1 MKKSV
6 FSKSYAAKWRIFLLS
21 LPHQNKIIMSQ
32 NLLNK
37 YVWLVETIYNAKY
50 ITFEEINRRWLDD
63 DISEGLEIPKRTFH
77 TWLNEAQEMFGLV
90 ILCERKGGYHY
101 YIENAEE
108 IKQGGLRNWLLN
120 TISTSNLLMEHR
132 QLKDRILLEE
142 VPSVKDHLS
151 PILAAMKADTTLR
164 ITYQSYWRDESST
177 FELEPYCVKL
187 FKQRWY
193 LVGRSP
199 HIDQVRIY
207 ALDRILSLETLEKKF
222 KMPKKFDGM
231 DFFKDF
237 YGIIAHENAKVET
250 VKLKVNAGQANYLRS
265 LPLHPS
271 QKEVEQGEGYSIFEL
286 QLCPEFDFQQ
296 EILSQTPEIE
306 VLSPEWLRE
315 EVAGKV
321 KALWEKYAKR

>member
-1 MKKSV
+1 M
-6 FSKSYAAKWRIFLLS
+6 SK
-21 LPHQNKIIMSQ
+21 

-50 ITFEEINRRWLDD
+50 ISFEEINRRWLDD

-77 TWLNEAQEMFGLV
+77 TWIQQAEEMFGLV
-90 ILCERKGGYHY
+90 INCEHYGDFRY

-120 TISTSNLLMEHR
+120 TISTSNLLMENR

-151 PILAAMKADTTLR
+151 PILAAMRTDTTLR
-164 ITYQSYWRDESST
+164 VTYQSFRHDESST

-199 HIDQVRIY
+199 YYNQVRVY
-207 ALDRILSLETLEKKF
+207 ALDRIISMEPLKKKF
-222 KMPKKFDGM
+222 KMPKKFNPKA
-231 DFFKDF
+231 FFEDF
-237 YGIIAHENAKVET
+237 YGIIAHEHSNLET
-250 VKLKVNAGQANYLRS
+250 VRLKVSADQSNYLRS

-271 QKEVEQGEGYSIFEL
+271 QKELVRCGDYSIFEL
-286 QLCPEFDFQQ
+286 RLCPEFDFQQ
-296 EILSQTPEIE
+296 EILSQTPDIE
-306 VLSPEWLRE
+306 VLEPQWLRE
-315 EVAGKV
+315 EIAEKIKV
-321 KALWEKYAKR
+321 MWKKYQTKK

>member
-1 MKKSV
+1 M
-6 FSKSYAAKWRIFLLS
+6 SK
-21 LPHQNKIIMSQ
+21 

-50 ITFEEINRRWLDD
+50 ISYEEINRRWLDN

-77 TWLNEAQEMFGLV
+77 TWINEAEELFGLV
-90 ILCERKGGYHY
+90 IRCEHYGDFRY

-120 TISTSNLLMEHR
+120 TISTSNLLMENR

-151 PILAAMKADTTLR
+151 PILAAMRSDTVLR
-164 ITYQSYWRDESST
+164 LTYQSYRHDESST
-177 FELEPYCVKL
+177 FDLEPYCVKL

-199 HIDQVRIY
+199 YLKQVRVY
-207 ALDRILSLETLEKKF
+207 ALDRILGLETTEKRF
-222 KMPKKFDGM
+222 KMPKKFNPTA
-231 DFFKDF
+231 FFEDF
-237 YGIIAHENAKVET
+237 YGIIAHEHAEVET
-250 VKLKVNAGQANYLRS
+250 IRLKVSANQSNYMRS

-271 QKEVEQGEGYSIFEL
+271 QKEVETNENYCIFEMR
-286 QLCPEFDFQQ
+286 LCPEFDFQQ
-296 EILSQTPEIE
+296 EILSKMPDIE

-315 EVAGKV
+315 EITEKV
-321 KALWEKYAKR
+321 KTSWSKYKKGK

>member
-1 MKKSV
+1 
-6 FSKSYAAKWRIFLLS
+6 
-21 LPHQNKIIMSQ
+21 MSP

-50 ITFEEINRRWLDD
+50 ISFEEINRRWLDD

-77 TWLNEAQEMFGLV
+77 TWIHEVEEMFGLV
-90 ILCERKGGYHY
+90 IQCQRVGGYLY

-108 IKQGGLRNWLLN
+108 IKNGGMRNWLLN
-120 TISTSNLLMEHR
+120 TISTSNLLMEYR

-142 VPSVKDHLS
+142 VPSVRDHLS
-151 PILAAMKADTTLR
+151 PILAAMKTDMTLR

-199 HIDQVRIY
+199 HYDQVRIY
-207 ALDRILSLETLEKKF
+207 ALDRILSLETTEKKF
-222 KMPKKFDGM
+222 RMPKKFDPAA
-231 DFFKDF
+231 FFEDF

-250 VKLKVNAGQANYLRS
+250 IRLKVSTDQSNYLRS

-271 QKEVEQGEGYSIFEL
+271 QKEVEKGEGYSIFEL
-286 QLCPEFDFQQ
+286 RLCPEFDFQQ
-296 EILSQTPEIE
+296 EILSQSPEIE

-315 EVAGKV
+315 EIVGKV
-321 KALWEKYAKR
+321 SVLWEKYQQKEK

>member
-1 MKKSV
+1 
-6 FSKSYAAKWRIFLLS
+6 
-21 LPHQNKIIMSQ
+21 MSQ

-37 YVWLVETIYNAKY
+37 YVWLVDTIYRHKF
-50 ITFEEINRRWLDD
+50 ISFERINELWLENDM
-63 DISEGLEIPKRTFH
+63 SEGLKIPKRTFH
-77 TWLNEAQEMFGLV
+77 TWIHEVEEMFGLV
-90 ILCERKGGYHY
+90 IMCERKGGYNY

-108 IKQGGLRNWLLN
+108 IRQGGLRNWLLN
-120 TISTSNLLMEHR
+120 TISTGNLLIENQ

-151 PILAAMKADTTLR
+151 PILAAMKADTTLLV
-164 ITYQSYWRDESST
+164 TYQSYWRDESST

-199 HIDQVRIY
+199 YYNQIRVY
-207 ALDRILSLETLEKKF
+207 ALDRIQDLETLEKKF
-222 KMPKKFDGM
+222 KMPKKFNPKA
-231 DFFKDF
+231 FFEDY
-237 YGIIAHENAKVET
+237 YGIIANENAQVET
-250 VKLKVNAGQANYLRS
+250 VRLKVSANQSNYLRS

-271 QKEVEQGEGYSIFEL
+271 QKEVEKGEGYSIFEL
-286 QLCPEFDFQQ
+286 RLCPEFDFQQ

-315 EVAGKV
+315 EIAGKV
-321 KALWEKYAKR
+321 KALLGKYTQNPET

>member
-1 MKKSV
+1 M
-6 FSKSYAAKWRIFLLS
+6 AT
-21 LPHQNKIIMSQ
+21 NKI
-32 NLLNK
+32 NK
-37 YVWLVETIYNAKY
+37 YVWLVDTIYRAKR
-50 ITFEEINRRWLDD
+50 ISFEEINRRWLDD

-108 IKQGGLRNWLLN
+108 IRQSGLRNWLLN

-193 LVGRSP
+193 LVGQSP
-199 HIDQVRIY
+199 HIKQVRIY
-207 ALDRILSLETLEKKF
+207 ALDRILNLEITGKTF

-286 QLCPEFDFQQ
+286 HLCPEFDFQQ
-296 EILSQTPEIE
+296 EILAQTPDIE

-315 EVAGKV
+315 EIAEKV
-321 KALWEKYAKR
+321 RVMWKKYQTKK

>member
-1 MKKSV
+1 
-6 FSKSYAAKWRIFLLS
+6 
-21 LPHQNKIIMSQ
+21 MSQ

-37 YVWLVETIYNAKY
+37 YVWLVDTIYRHKF
-50 ITFEEINRRWLDD
+50 ISFERINELWLENDM
-63 DISEGLEIPKRTFH
+63 SEGLEIPKRTFH
-77 TWLNEAQEMFGLV
+77 TWIHEVEEMFGLV
-90 ILCERKGGYHY
+90 IMCERKGGYNY

-108 IKQGGLRNWLLN
+108 IRQGGLRNWLLN
-120 TISTSNLLMEHR
+120 TISTGNMLMENR

-151 PILAAMKADTTLR
+151 PILDAMKADKTLL

-199 HIDQVRIY
+199 YYNQIRVY
-207 ALDRILSLETLEKKF
+207 ALDRIQDLETLEKKF
-222 KMPKKFDGM
+222 KMPKKFNPKA
-231 DFFKDF
+231 FFEDY
-237 YGIIAHENAKVET
+237 YGIIANDNAKVET
-250 VKLKVNAGQANYLRS
+250 VRLKVSASQSNYLRS

-271 QKEVEQGEGYSIFEL
+271 QKEVEKGEGYSVFEL
-286 QLCPEFDFQQ
+286 RLCPEFDFQQ

-315 EVAGKV
+315 EIVGKV
-321 KALWEKYAKR
+321 KALWRKYERQ

>member
-1 MKKSV
+1 
-6 FSKSYAAKWRIFLLS
+6 
-21 LPHQNKIIMSQ
+21 MSQ

-37 YVWLVETIYNAKY
+37 YVWLVDTIYRHKF
-50 ITFEEINRRWLDD
+50 ISFERINELWLENDM
-63 DISEGLEIPKRTFH
+63 SEGLEIPKRTFH
-77 TWLNEAQEMFGLV
+77 TWIHEVEEMFGLV
-90 ILCERKGGYHY
+90 IMCERKGGYNY

-120 TISTSNLLMEHR
+120 TISTGNLLIENQ

-151 PILAAMKADTTLR
+151 PILAAMKADTTLLV
-164 ITYQSYWRDESST
+164 TYQSYWRDESST

-199 HIDQVRIY
+199 YYNQIRVY
-207 ALDRILSLETLEKKF
+207 ALDRIQSLETLEKHF
-222 KMPKKFDGM
+222 KMPKEFNPKA
-231 DFFKDF
+231 FFEDY
-237 YGIIAHENAKVET
+237 YGIIANDNAKVET
-250 VKLKVNAGQANYLRS
+250 VRLKVSANQSNYLRS
-265 LPLHPS
+265 LPLHPA
-271 QKEVEQGEGYSIFEL
+271 QKEVEKSEEYSIFEL
-286 QLCPEFDFQQ
+286 RLCPEFDFQQ

>member
-1 MKKSV
+1 
-6 FSKSYAAKWRIFLLS
+6 
-21 LPHQNKIIMSQ
+21 MSP

-63 DISEGLEIPKRTFH
+63 DISEGVEIPKRTFH

-108 IKQGGLRNWLLN
+108 IRQGGLRNWLLN

-151 PILAAMKADTTLR
+151 PILAAMKTDATLR

-199 HIDQVRIY
+199 HYDQIRIY
-207 ALDRILSLETLEKKF
+207 ALDRILSLEITGKTF
-222 KMPKKFDGM
+222 KMPKKFDGGE
-231 DFFKDF
+231 FFKDF

-271 QKEVEQGEGYSIFEL
+271 QKEVERDEGYSIFEL
-286 QLCPEFDFQQ
+286 QLCPKFDFQQ

-315 EVAGKV
+315 EIADKV
-321 KALWEKYAKR
+321 KALWEKYVKR

>member
-1 MKKSV
+1 M
-6 FSKSYAAKWRIFLLS
+6 SK
-21 LPHQNKIIMSQ
+21 

-50 ITFEEINRRWLDD
+50 ISFEEINRRWLDD

-77 TWLNEAQEMFGLV
+77 TWINEAEELFGLV
-90 ILCERKGGYHY
+90 IQCEHFGDFRY

-108 IKQGGLRNWLLN
+108 IRQGGLRNWLLN
-120 TISTSNLLMEHR
+120 TISTSNLLMENR

-151 PILAAMKADTTLR
+151 PILAAMRTDTTLM
-164 ITYQSYWRDESST
+164 ITYQSFWRDESST

-199 HIDQVRIY
+199 GYKQVRIY
-207 ALDRILSLETLEKKF
+207 ALDRIIDIEPLKKKF
-222 KMPKKFDGM
+222 KMPKKFSPAA
-231 DFFKDF
+231 FFEDF

-250 VKLKVNAGQANYLRS
+250 VKLKVSAEQSNYLCS
-265 LPLHPS
+265 LPLHSS
-271 QKEVEQGEGYSIFEL
+271 QKEVEKGEGYSIFEL
-286 QLCPEFDFQQ
+286 HLCPEFDFQQ

-315 EVAGKV
+315 EIADKI
-321 KALWEKYAKR
+321 KTLWEKYSDKK